1 MKRDLHIV
9 VCVLNEI
16 KSHVVAGDA
25 SLASLQPLIYVPVHC
40 DARDTLKMA
49 PLAECSY
56 GDDEWLKQGSV
67 LFFSPVADL
76 GRVRG
81 VRPHPPWRPS
91 EKFMVYQFRKQ

>member
-67 LFFSPVADL
+67 LFFSRPIEYYNHLTAFFQDNLGEPVPE
-76 GRVRG
+76 R
-81 VRPHPPWRPS
+81 
-91 EKFMVYQFRKQ
+91 

>member
-40 DARDTLKMA
+40 DARDTIKMA

-67 LFFSPVADL
+67 LFFS
-76 GRVRG
+76 
-81 VRPHPPWRPS
+81 RPIEYYNHLTAFLPGQPG
-91 EKFMVYQFRKQ
+91 